1 MKTVRRTRIPKIVYA
16 FLTLAL
22 IATAS
27 PQLTGGTALAVDF
40 TRNFRIED
48 CTWSSRGDQNPFFS
62 LHPGSRLVLEGEEE
76 DDGKIVNV
84 EAVIT
89 VLHQKKRIT
98 FESARGETIRL
109 KARVVEERESE
120 EGELVEV
127 SRNWFARCVE
137 TSDIYYF
144 GEDVDDYEDG
154 GIVSHEGAWIAGENG
169 ALPGILMPGTFLLGA
184 KYYQEIAP
192 GVAMDRGRN
201 VDMGLE
207 VSTPAGT
214 FSDCVAVIDSSFL
227 DPEAEDLKI
236 YCPGVGIVVD
246 EDLTL
251 TEYGQVQ
258 Q

>member
-1 MKTVRRTRIPKIVYA
+1 MKTARRTRPPKLVES
-16 FLTLAL
+16 FLALAL
-22 IATAS
+22 IATVS
-27 PQLTGGTALAVDF
+27 PQLTGGTALAVAF
-40 TRNFRIED
+40 TRDFRVED
-48 CTWSSRGDQNPFFS
+48 CTWSSRGEDNPFLS
-62 LHPGSRLVLEGEEE
+62 LRPGYQLVLEGEEE
-76 DDGKIVNV
+76 DDGEVVHI

-98 FESARGETIRL
+98 FESAGGETISL

-120 EGELVEV
+120 DGELVEV

-154 GIVSHEGAWIAGENG
+154 EIVSHDGEWIAGEND
-169 ALPGILMPGTFLLGA
+169 ALPGIIMPGTFLLGA

-214 FSDCVAVIDSSFL
+214 FTDCVAVIDSSFL

-236 YCPGVGIVVD
+236 YCPDVGIVID
-246 EDLTL
+246 EDLAL
-251 TEYGQVQ
+251 TGYRQVQ
-258 Q
+258 P

>member
-1 MKTVRRTRIPKIVYA
+1 MQTESRARLSTMTLTALVSTLLIPA
-16 FLTLAL
+16 FA
-22 IATAS
+22 
-27 PQLTGGTALAVDF
+27 GVALAVDF
-40 TRNFRIED
+40 TRDFRVED
-48 CTWSSRGDQNPFFS
+48 CSWSPRGEQNPFFS
-62 LHPGSRLVLEGEEE
+62 LQPGYQIVLEGEEE
-76 DDGKIVNV
+76 DEGEVVEI
-84 EAVIT
+84 EAVTT
-89 VLHQKKRIT
+89 VLRQKKRIT
-98 FESARGETIRL
+98 FESARGETISL

-120 EGELVEV
+120 DGELVEI

-137 TSDIYYF
+137 TGDIYYF

-154 GIVSHEGAWIAGENG
+154 EIVSHDGAWIAGENG
-169 ALPGILMPGTFLLGA
+169 ALPGIIMPGTFLLGS

-207 VSTPAGT
+207 VSTSAGT
-214 FSDCVAVIDSSFL
+214 FTECVAVIDSSFL

-258 Q
+258 P